1 MGLPF
6 EWDTTVGW
14 VTGIL
19 ELAMAT
25 VPVDMLGMIC
35 SSLVMVEEVEGEV
48 GEGVTETAVV
58 EMEEGQMVVDLLED
72 LEEEEEVGVEPVQ

>member
-35 SSLVMVEEVEGEV
+35 SSLVMV
-48 GEGVTETAVV
+48 
-58 EMEEGQMVVDLLED
+58 
-72 LEEEEEVGVEPVQ
+72 